1 MSGQYDEKIHPQGF
15 PENYYKQLS
24 AGVSLVPMEPKEK
37 YEEEI
42 YICDNILGLES
53 LENEKSS
60 ESEYDY
66 DYECER
72 DKFWRKIK
80 KIQ

>member
-1 MSGQYDEKIHPQGF
+1 
-15 PENYYKQLS
+15 
-24 AGVSLVPMEPKEK
+24 MEPKEK

-66 DYECER
+66 DYECMIMMY
-72 DKFWRKIK
+72 DYDQVICMKI
-80 KIQ
+80 IE

>member
-1 MSGQYDEKIHPQGF
+1 M
-15 PENYYKQLS
+15 
-24 AGVSLVPMEPKEK
+24 SLVSIELKEK
-37 YEEEI
+37 YEEI
-42 YICDNILGLES
+42 YICNNILGLES

-72 DKFWRKIK
+72 DEN
-80 KIQ
+80 